1 LKMALLSKKTRGA
14 KVVVRMTFRFGD
26 EQSLMNRSTAGD
38 MAGQMLMRGTTKH
51 TRQQIQ
57 DEFDRLKARA
67 SVFGGATQA
76 GASIE
81 TVHENL
87 PAVLKLATE
96 VLREPS
102 FPASE
107 FELLKQEQLAAVEQ
121 QRSEPDS
128 VAEIEFSRHMNP
140 YPKGDVRY
148 EMTVDETIAAL
159 KTTTLEEA
167 KSFYKDFYG
176 ASNAEVAVVGDFD
189 ETEISQLM
197 KSLLGD
203 WKSPRPYDRV
213 VDVYHDV
220 SPIDKSLETPDKANA
235 VFLAGVNLSLRD
247 DDPNYP
253 ALIMGNYMLGGASN
267 SRLRLR
273 IRSKEGISYSVG
285 SQLSASP
292 LDKDGSFQA
301 FAIYAPENLSRL
313 EAAFREEVNQ
323 VLKSGFTPDEVK
335 LAKTGYLQS
344 RQVSR
349 AQDNEL
355 AGRLATY
362 LFLDRT
368 LNWDSEFEQKINALT
383 PEQISDAMRQ
393 WIDPAKL
400 SVVKAGDF
408 AKIPK

>member
-1 LKMALLSKKTRGA
+1 
-14 KVVVRMTFRFGD
+14 
-26 EQSLMNRSTAGD
+26 
-38 MAGQMLMRGTTKH
+38 
-51 TRQQIQ
+51 
-57 DEFDRLKARA
+57 
-67 SVFGGATQA
+67 
-76 GASIE
+76 
-81 TVHENL
+81 
-87 PAVLKLATE
+87 
-96 VLREPS
+96 
-102 FPASE
+102 
-107 FELLKQEQLAAVEQ
+107 
-121 QRSEPDS
+121 
-128 VAEIEFSRHMNP
+128 
-140 YPKGDVRY
+140 
-148 EMTVDETIAAL
+148 
-159 KTTTLEEA
+159 
-167 KSFYKDFYG
+167 
-176 ASNAEVAVVGDFD
+176 
-189 ETEISQLM
+189 
-197 KSLLGD
+197 
-203 WKSPRPYDRV
+203 
-213 VDVYHDV
+213 
-220 SPIDKSLETPDKANA
+220 
-235 VFLAGVNLSLRD
+235 
-247 DDPNYP
+247 
-253 ALIMGNYMLGGASN
+253 
-267 SRLRLR
+267 LR